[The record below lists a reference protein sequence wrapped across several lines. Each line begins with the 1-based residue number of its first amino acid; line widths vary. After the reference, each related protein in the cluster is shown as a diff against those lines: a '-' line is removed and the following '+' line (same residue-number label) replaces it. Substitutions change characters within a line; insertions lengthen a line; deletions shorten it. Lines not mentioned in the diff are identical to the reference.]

1 MSHHDSFIR
10 RCYELAVSAA
20 AKGNHP
26 FGAVLVHRGRVIA
39 EAENTV
45 VTDRD
50 QTRHAEL
57 NLVVVA
63 QREYPLTVL
72 HGSTLYSS
80 TAPCAMCAA
89 AMWSSGIRRVVYGV
103 AYETFASIIPGK
115 HSYIPIEEVYE
126 RLGTPLEA
134 VGGVLEEEGVKV
146 YDHWPEP

>member
-1 MSHHDSFIR
+1 MSQHDGFIR
-10 RCYELAVSAA
+10 RCNELAVSAA

-45 VTDRD
+45 ATDRD

-57 NLVVVA
+57 NLVVAA

-72 HGSTLYSS
+72 QGSTLYSS

-89 AMWSSGIRRVVYGV
+89 AMSSSGIRRVVYGV
-103 AYETFASIIPGK
+103 TYETFANMIQGK
-115 HSYIPIEEVYE
+115 HSYISIEEIYE
-126 RLGTPLEA
+126 RLSTPLEA

>member
-1 MSHHDSFIR
+1 MSQHDSFIR

-45 VTDRD
+45 ATDRD
-50 QTRHAEL
+50 PTRHAEL
-57 NLVVVA
+57 SLVVAA

-72 HGSTLYSS
+72 QEATLYSS

-89 AMWSSGIRRVVYGV
+89 AMWSGGIRRVVYGV
-103 AYETFASIIPGK
+103 TYETFAGMIPGK
-115 HSYIPIEEVYE
+115 HSYIPVEEVY
-126 RLGTPLEA
+126 RLLGTPLEA
-134 VGGVLEEEGVKV
+134 VGAVLEEEGVRV